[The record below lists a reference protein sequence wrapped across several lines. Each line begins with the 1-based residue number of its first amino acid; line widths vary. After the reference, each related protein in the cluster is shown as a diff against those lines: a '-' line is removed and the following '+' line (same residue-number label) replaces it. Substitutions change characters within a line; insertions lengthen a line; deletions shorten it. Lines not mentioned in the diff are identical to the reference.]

1 MGMKPAEPLPAA
13 AALEAQPSEQ
23 LRYARWLDV
32 GSRAGLAVLVAVF
45 FAYAAGFTEPLVS
58 HTRLAEVWG
67 LPVAEFLA
75 ATGVPTGWG
84 WLGHVHR
91 GDIANLIGIALL
103 SGCSL
108 LALLVL
114 LPLYARQGDRAFLA
128 ISALQIVVLL
138 LAASGVLTAG
148 H

>member
-1 MGMKPAEPLPAA
+1 MKPAEPLPPEAGTMV
-13 AALEAQPSEQ
+13 AQPPEQ
-23 LRYARWLDV
+23 LRYARWLDA

-45 FAYAAGFTEPLVS
+45 LAYAAGFTEPHVP
-58 HTRLAEVWG
+58 HARLAEVWG
-67 LPVAEFLA
+67 LPVTEFLA

-128 ISALQIVVLL
+128 ISVLQIVVLL